1 MQPANDVATSFEEA
15 DVIAERI
22 GYPVVVRPSFVL
34 GGRAMEIVYDRE
46 SLDRYMTYAV
56 EASPEHPILIDKFL
70 ENAIELDVD
79 AISDGETVVVAGIMQ
94 HIEEAG
100 VHSGDSACILPPY
113 DLAPELLEQVKEQ
126 TRALAR
132 ELKVIGLM
140 NIQYAVRDSQIFLLE
155 VNPRASRTVPFV
167 SKAIGKPLAKLA
179 SRVMAGKKLTELGF
193 TEDPTPNYT
202 SAKEV
207 VLPFLKFPGVDILL
221 GPEMR
226 STGEVMGIDK
236 NMGLAYAKSQ
246 IAAGN
251 SVPTE
256 GTIFL
261 SLNERD
267 KENLGS
273 LGKELAELGFKF
285 VATRGTAAL
294 LGEQDIEVKVVH
306 KVGEGRPNVV
316 DRIING
322 DVDWIINTP
331 MGVESKCDERAIRRT
346 ALEYALPTMTTLA
359 AARAAVQAIRAMK
372 EGAMDIQ
379 SLQEHH
385 QNQ

>member
-1 MQPANDVATSFEEA
+1 M
-15 DVIAERI
+15 
-22 GYPVVVRPSFVL
+22 
-34 GGRAMEIVYDRE
+34 
-46 SLDRYMTYAV
+46 
-56 EASPEHPILIDKFL
+56 LIDKFL
-70 ENAIELDVD
+70 ERAIELDVD

-113 DLAPELLEQVKEQ
+113 DMDAAIIARVKEQ

-132 ELKVIGLM
+132 ELNVVGLM
-140 NIQYAVRDSQIFLLE
+140 NIQYAIRDEDIFLLE

-167 SKAIGKPLAKLA
+167 SKAIGVPLAKLA
-179 SRVMAGKKLTELGF
+179 ARVMAGTKLTTLGF
-193 TEDPTPNYT
+193 TQDPVPNYT

-207 VLPFLKFPGVDILL
+207 VLPFIKFPGVDILL

-251 SVPTE
+251 LVPVDG
-256 GTIFL
+256 GTVFL
-261 SLNERD
+261 SLNKRD
-267 KENLGS
+267 KANMGS
-273 LGKELAELGFKF
+273 LGKDLLDLGFKII
-285 VATRGTAAL
+285 ATDGTA
-294 LGEQDIEVKVVH
+294 EVLRAQGVEAQVVY

-322 DVDWIINTP
+322 DIGWIINTP
-331 MGVESKCDERAIRRT
+331 FGAAAKYDERAIRRT
-346 ALEYALPTMTTLA
+346 ALEHALPTMTTLA
-359 AARAAVQAIRAMK
+359 AARAAVAGIRAMR
-372 EGAMDIQ
+372 GTVSNVI
-379 SLQEHH
+379 SLQEYHAGTYK
-385 QNQ
+385 QEDANKQP